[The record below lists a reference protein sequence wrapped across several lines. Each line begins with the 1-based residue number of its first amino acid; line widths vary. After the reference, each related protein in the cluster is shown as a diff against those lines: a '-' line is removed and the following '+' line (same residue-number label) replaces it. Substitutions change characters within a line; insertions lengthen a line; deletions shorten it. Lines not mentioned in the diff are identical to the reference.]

1 MGSDI
6 HNISVL
12 TANLFLSCRDSHSN
26 SCQRA
31 IKWNGLFPA
40 FPVYKPNWVGHD
52 TVPLA
57 VVCGVAG
64 CQGTKAPAWQG
75 HVTEQQE
82 HLHSPGS
89 TSKNRTGKEKQLC
102 TVAAAED
109 RSLAQMWKH
118 SCLLCS
124 APEWIIP
131 INVLMIL
138 PSWQIWIN
146 AAIGSLFECPAVHRR
161 ILVYQHLQKRPRV
174 NIEKLSASWTIYI
187 SFEEVSALPYHSWK

>member
-12 TANLFLSCRDSHSN
+12 TANLFLSWRDSHSK

-31 IKWNGLFPA
+31 IKWNGLFRT

-57 VVCGVAG
+57 VVCGVAF

-89 TSKNRTGKEKQLC
+89 TFQNRTGKEKQLC
-102 TVAAAED
+102 TIAAAA
-109 RSLAQMWKH
+109 SLRLGKH
-118 SCLLCS
+118 SCLLCTAS
-124 APEWIIP
+124 EWIIP

-138 PSWQIWIN
+138 PSWQICVN
-146 AAIGSLFECPAVHRR
+146 AAIGSLSELPAVH
-161 ILVYQHLQKRPRV
+161 LQVSVYRHLQKRPRV
-174 NIEKLSASWTIYI
+174 ITERLSAACTIYI
-187 SFEEVSALPYHSWK
+187 SP

>member
-12 TANLFLSCRDSHSN
+12 TANLFLSCCDSHSN
-26 SCQRA
+26 SCQKA

-40 FPVYKPNWVGHD
+40 FPVYKPNWAGHD

-57 VVCGVAG
+57 VVCGVAC

-82 HLHSPGS
+82 HLHSPSS
-89 TSKNRTGKEKQLC
+89 TFKIVQVKKNSCAQLQSPKDPGL
-102 TVAAAED
+102 TPT
-109 RSLAQMWKH
+109 WKH
-118 SCLLCS
+118 SCLWCMALQ
-124 APEWIIP
+124 WIIP

-138 PSWQIWIN
+138 PSWQIWMN
-146 AAIGSLFECPAVHRR
+146 AVIGSLSESLTVHRR
-161 ILVYQHLQKRPRV
+161 ISVYQHLQKRPCVITER
-174 NIEKLSASWTIYI
+174 LSASCTI
-187 SFEEVSALPYHSWK
+187 